1 MAKTVTQVA
10 IDGAIFKKTGG
21 YKKQIIPI
29 ESQVKTFHYT
39 DHLKQVRELRM
50 LRTR

>member
-1 MAKTVTQVA
+1 MPKTVTQVA
-10 IDGAIFKKTGG
+10 MDGAIFKRTGA
-21 YKKQIIPI
+21 YKKSTIPL

-39 DHLKQVRELRM
+39 DHFKQVRELRM

>member
-1 MAKTVTQVA
+1 MAKTLTQIA
-10 IDGAIFKKTGG
+10 MEGSIFKRTGAN
-21 YKKQIIPI
+21 KKQIIPT

-39 DHLKQVRELRM
+39 DHLKQVKELRM

>member
-1 MAKTVTQVA
+1 MPKTVTQVA
-10 IDGAIFKKTGG
+10 MDSAIFRRTGAYRKK
-21 YKKQIIPI
+21 IIPL

>member
-10 IDGAIFKKTGG
+10 MDGAIFKPTGAR
-21 YKKQIIPI
+21 KKQIVPL
-29 ESQVKTFHYT
+29 ESQVKTYHYT
-39 DHLKQVRELRM
+39 DHLKQVKELRM